1 MVFISAKNASVR
13 PGSEGFARKKH
24 RREKNH
30 KPQVRSS
37 FRRMARPIWRPDFGE
52 LPSGLNFRVEDSRA
66 AGRPN
71 NGITLFSGKEH
82 LTRLVQEMI
91 RALWFF
97 SRKAPTSMPGNA

>member
-37 FRRMARPIWRPDFGE
+37 FRRMTRPIWRPDFGE
-52 LPSGLNFRVEDSRA
+52 LSRA
-66 AGRPN
+66 AGRPY
-71 NGITLFSGKEH
+71 NGITLFSGKEQ
-82 LTRLVQEMI
+82 LTRPVQEMI